1 MGMSKIKMY
10 CVFCMY
16 KDNSAPKVQEIS
28 WKIRKKGF
36 KIQILIYDIS
46 LSFSLCRYMCIYI
59 VDYIY
64 VHIFCINKY
73 INTSYSVSLM
83 LPICAQCQG

>member
-1 MGMSKIKMY
+1 MGISKIKMY

-36 KIQILIYDIS
+36 KIQILIYDTY
-46 LSFSLCRYMCIYI
+46 LSLCRYMYIYI

-83 LPICAQCQG
+83 LRICAQCQG

>member
-1 MGMSKIKMY
+1 M
-10 CVFCMY
+10 
-16 KDNSAPKVQEIS
+16 
-28 WKIRKKGF
+28 
-36 KIQILIYDIS
+36 ILIS
-46 LSFSLCRYMCIYI
+46 LSFSLSVDICIYIYI

-83 LPICAQCQG
+83 LRICAQCQGWSPGIE